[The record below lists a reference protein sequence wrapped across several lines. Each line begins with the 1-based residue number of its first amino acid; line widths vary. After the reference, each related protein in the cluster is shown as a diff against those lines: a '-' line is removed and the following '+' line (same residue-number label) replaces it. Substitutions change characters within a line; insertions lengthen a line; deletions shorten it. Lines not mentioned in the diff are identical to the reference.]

1 MDTTKTENPTNG
13 TQKATEFKKELK
25 ALLEKYNAS
34 ISCNVDG
41 DTHGLSYE
49 MVVDFGSADKWK
61 DYTLAHGNGVD
72 KSDL

>member
-1 MDTTKTENPTNG
+1 MEKIDNFKT
-13 TQKATEFKKELK
+13 ELK

-34 ISCNVDG
+34 ISCSVDG

-61 DYTLAHGNGVD
+61 EHKLTNGNEIDWHNV
-72 KSDL
+72 K

>member
-1 MDTTKTENPTNG
+1 MADKIDDF
-13 TQKATEFKKELK
+13 KAELK
-25 ALLEKYNAS
+25 TLLTKYHAT

-61 DYTLAHGNGVD
+61 DHKLSDSSGVD
-72 KSDL
+72 WNDL